1 MKKLYF
7 GAAVLFLGLTSCSSS
22 DDSTNNDSTN
32 IYFPLSLTSSW
43 NYDVKL
49 DGNAIGNDDLFV
61 SGESTMDGKIYQ
73 QLKTENIPNGFY
85 TNALNNNFV
94 RKEGDKI
101 LLSGT
106 TGLELADLLPINIE
120 VSDFV
125 LFKENA
131 SPNAQLDVISG
142 TMQQTLQDMP
152 MDITY
157 SLKST
162 FKESLA
168 SFTVPGKETYSD
180 VKVIKVVANLKVTT
194 DYMIPV
200 INTLTTITILNPQD
214 VIVSTQYYAEGVG
227 MIYAKTDF
235 NYQLNDFS
243 QFNIELPIPV
253 QGASTIEE
261 LMN

>member
-22 DDSTNNDSTN
+22 DDSTNTDSAN
-32 IYFPLSLTSSW
+32 IYLPLTLTSSW
-43 NYDVKL
+43 DYDVKMNG
-49 DGNAIGNDDLFV
+49 DAIGNDHLFV
-61 SGESTMDGKIYQ
+61 SGESTINGKTYQ
-73 QLKTENIPNGFY
+73 QLKTENVPNGFY
-85 TNALNNNFV
+85 SNALNNNSV

-101 LLSGT
+101 LLTGT
-106 TGLELADLLPINIE
+106 TGLELAEFLPINIE
-120 VSDFV
+120 VNDFV

-131 SPNAQLDVISG
+131 SSNAQLDAISG
-142 TMQQTLQDMP
+142 TMQYTLQEMP
-152 MDITY
+152 LDIAY
-157 SLKST
+157 NLKST

-168 SFTVPGKETYSD
+168 SFTVPGKGTYTN

-194 DYMIPV
+194 DYVIPV
-200 INTLTTITILNPQD
+200 INSVTTISILNAQD

-227 MIYAKTDF
+227 MIYAKTDI

-243 QFNIELPIPV
+243 QFDIELPLPA
-253 QGASTIEE
+253 QGSSTIEE